1 MGRQKKPRRKFTKEF
16 KLEAVKMLNEGVRPV
31 PEICAALGVRSGL
44 LYRWRVELQEAGAE
58 AFRGQG
64 NRMQLEEENRQLRLE
79 NQRLKLEQ
87 EILKKAA
94 AYFAKHLG

>member
-1 MGRQKKPRRKFTKEF
+1 MGKQRRKFTKEF
-16 KLEAVKMLNEGVRPV
+16 KLEAVKMLEEGGRSVR
-31 PEICAALGVRSGL
+31 ELCATLGVKHTV
-44 LYRWRVELQEAGAE
+44 LYRWRAELQKEGGE

-64 NRMQLEEENRQLRLE
+64 NRTKLEEENRQLRLE
-79 NQRLKLEQ
+79 VQRLKLEQ